1 MAQHCITVASS
12 QWQATDFY
20 SVHEQHEQTATSSSN
35 QRRRMTLPTENH
47 ILKDTNSWI
56 IHPANFNV
64 YTNILV
70 YYYK

>member
-1 MAQHCITVASS
+1 MAQHCITVVSS
-12 QWQATDFY
+12 PWQATDFCN
-20 SVHEQHEQTATSSSN
+20 VHEQHEETAMSSSN
-35 QRRRMTLPTENH
+35 QRTRMTLPTENH

-70 YYYK
+70 Y